1 MMKVLAIVAVVAA
14 TLAGSTPAGDARSP
28 AGTGV
33 VEAEVLRVVAVPKA
47 DGRRAVIVELRTDE
61 RITAV
66 VRVIRYQTVAARS
79 RLVPLRR
86 GRWIFSVRLPRD
98 LAAGRAGV
106 AVRLTDRRGNVE
118 TFRRPIRVPRSV

>member
-1 MMKVLAIVAVVAA
+1 MKVLVIVAVVAA
-14 TLAGSTPAGDARSP
+14 TFAASTPAGDARSP
-28 AGTGV
+28 TGTGV
-33 VEAEVLRVVAVPKA
+33 VDAEVLRVLAVAKA

-79 RLVPLRR
+79 RLVPLRP
-86 GRWIFSVRLPRD
+86 GRWIFSVRLPAD

-106 AVRLTDRRGNVE
+106 AVRLTDRQGNAE
-118 TFRRPIRVPRSV
+118 TFRRPVRVPRSV